1 LNAPKDLKKMRLQG
15 QTKGHFFFE
24 EVAALVSAWLLVT

>member
-1 LNAPKDLKKMRLQG
+1 LLIALKGLKKMRLQG

-24 EVAALVSAWLLVT
+24 EVAALVSA